1 MDPKFSLFAAQ
12 DVALVLVDPQPGLSF
27 VAQSMD
33 HQTLLSNLV
42 ALAKVAVVF
51 GLPTVVTTSATAKFS
66 GPWFPELRAALGG
79 KLDSVERTS
88 LDAFEDA
95 NVQVAVRATGRKRL
109 LLAGLLTEA
118 CVAFTAIHAMQA
130 GYTVH
135 VVVDACAASS
145 EIAQQTSLR
154 LLESAGMVPRTWLQ
168 VLLELQRDW
177 THHET
182 YAGAVAIVREHGGN
196 YGIGLTYAASM
207 FARSPAP
214 GGASKPDPHGP

>member
-1 MDPKFSLFAAQ
+1 MDPRFALFTPQ

-42 ALAKVAVVF
+42 ATAKVAGVF
-51 GLPTVVTTSATAKFS
+51 GLPTVVTTSASSKFS

-79 KLDSVERTS
+79 KVDPIERTT
-88 LDAFEDA
+88 LDAFADA
-95 NVQVAVRATGRKRL
+95 RVEAAVRATGRKRL

-118 CVAFTAIHAMQA
+118 CIAFTALHAMEA

-154 LLESAGMVPRTWLQ
+154 MLESAGMVPRTWLQ

-182 YAGAVAIVREHGGN
+182 YAGAVAVVREHGGN
-196 YGIGLTYAASM
+196 YGIGLAYAASM
-207 FARSPAP
+207 LAHAP
-214 GGASKPDPHGP
+214 G

>member
-1 MDPKFSLFAAQ
+1 MDPRFALFTPQ
-12 DVALVLVDPQPGLSF
+12 EVALVLADPQPGLSF

-42 ALAKVAVVF
+42 AMAKVAGVF
-51 GLPTVVTTSATAKFS
+51 GLPTVVTTSASSKFS

-79 KLDSVERTS
+79 KVEPIERTT
-88 LDAFEDA
+88 LDAFADA
-95 NVQVAVRATGRKRL
+95 RVEAAVRATGRKRL

-118 CVAFTAIHAMQA
+118 CIAFTALHAMEA

-135 VVVDACAASS
+135 LVVDACAASS

-154 LLESAGMVPRTWLQ
+154 MLESAGMVPRTWLQ

-182 YAGAVAIVREHGGN
+182 YAGAVAVVREHGGN
-196 YGIGLTYAASM
+196 YGIGLAYAASM
-207 FARSPAP
+207 LARAP
-214 GGASKPDPHGP
+214 G

>member
-1 MDPKFSLFAAQ
+1 MDPRFALFTPQ
-12 DVALVLVDPQPGLSF
+12 EVALVLADPQPGLSF

-42 ALAKVAVVF
+42 ATAKVAGVF
-51 GLPTVVTTSATAKFS
+51 GLPTVVTTSASSKFS

-79 KLDSVERTS
+79 KVDPIERTT
-88 LDAFEDA
+88 LDAFADA
-95 NVQVAVRATGRKRL
+95 RVEAAVRATGRKRL

-118 CVAFTAIHAMQA
+118 CIAFTALHAMEA

-154 LLESAGMVPRTWLQ
+154 MLESAGMVPRTWLQ

-182 YAGAVAIVREHGGN
+182 YAGAVAVVREHGGN
-196 YGIGLTYAASM
+196 YGIGLAYAASM
-207 FARSPAP
+207 LAHAP
-214 GGASKPDPHGP
+214 G

>member
-1 MDPKFSLFAAQ
+1 MDPRFALFTPQ
-12 DVALVLVDPQPGLSF
+12 DVAFLLVDPQPGLAF

-33 HQTLLSNLV
+33 HQTMLSNLT
-42 ALAKVAVVF
+42 AMAKVSVVF
-51 GLPTVVTTSATAKFS
+51 GLPTVVTTSASTKFS

-79 KLDSVERTS
+79 KAEPIERTS
-88 LDAFEDA
+88 LDAFADPRVEA
-95 NVQVAVRATGRKRL
+95 AVRATGRKRL

-118 CVAFTAIHAMQA
+118 CIAFTALHAMQA

-145 EIAQQTSLR
+145 SVAQETSLR
-154 LLESAGMVPRTWLQ
+154 ILESAGMVPRTWLQ

-177 THHET
+177 THHDT
-182 YAGAVAIVREHGGN
+182 YAGAVAVVKEHAGN

-207 FARSPAP
+207 LARPP
-214 GGASKPDPHGP
+214 G